1 MAVVT
6 SHALNS
12 VDGSHAEGIAV
23 RLTRLGS
30 ERLSLFATCTDAS
43 GRVSESVEMRD
54 ADATSVYQLVFD
66 TTPYWAERIG
76 SRPVSG
82 FIEQIVLRF
91 QMPDPAGTYH
101 MPVILSPHG
110 YSVWLSG

>member
-6 SHALNS
+6 SHTLNS
-12 VDGSHAEGIAV
+12 VDGSHADGIAV

-30 ERLSLFATCTDAS
+30 ERLPLFATRTDAS
-43 GRVSESVEMRD
+43 GRVSEGVDIRE
-54 ADATSVYQLVFD
+54 ADAASVYQLVFD
-66 TTPYWAERIG
+66 TAPYWADRIG
-76 SRPVSG
+76 SRPDNG

-101 MPVILSPHG
+101 MPVILSPNG